1 MFPVIAFVGL
11 PTTVTSAISGL
22 VVATKVVVFVG
33 LTNFLPTTVTS
44 TNSGFVLV
52 GLTVDFTP
60 VTVIASSSTF
70 ISSRSATFTSFIGS
84 SLISAKL
91 STSPSTC
98 IFCKDSVGIRAE
110 LGKQYLFSN
119 TFFSGERDK
128 V

>member
-11 PTTVTSAISGL
+11 PTTVTSTISGL
-22 VVATKVVVFVG
+22 VVANSVVVFVG
-33 LTNFLPTTVTS
+33 LIDFLPTTVTS

-60 VTVIASSSTF
+60 VTVIACSTTS
-70 ISSRSATFTSFIGS
+70 ISAGLTTTSFIGS
-84 SLISAKL
+84 SLISARL
-91 STSPSTC
+91 STSLSTC
-98 IFCKDSVGIRAE
+98 TFCKDSVGTRAE

-119 TFFSGERDK
+119 AFFSGESDR